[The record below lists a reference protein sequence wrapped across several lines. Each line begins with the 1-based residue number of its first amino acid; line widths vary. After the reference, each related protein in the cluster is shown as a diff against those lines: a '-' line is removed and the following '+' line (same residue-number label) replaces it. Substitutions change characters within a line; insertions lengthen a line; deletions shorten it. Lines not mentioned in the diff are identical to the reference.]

1 MKNNR
6 KKYNLNELVDILS
19 VIENDDGQW
28 GIRATAHQRYDLVLH
43 AWDIERVPS
52 TGS

>member
-28 GIRATAHQRYDLVLH
+28 GIRATAHQRCDLVLH